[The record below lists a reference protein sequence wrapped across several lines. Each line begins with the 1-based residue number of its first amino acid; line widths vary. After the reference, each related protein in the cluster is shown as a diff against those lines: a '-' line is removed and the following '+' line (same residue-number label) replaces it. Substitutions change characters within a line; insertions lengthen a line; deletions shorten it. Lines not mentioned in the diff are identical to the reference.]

1 MKFNTAIA
9 QMMTLVKR
17 PVPEGQ
23 RHPGRGVGAFAASEP
38 GGAHITEELNALLHL
53 GGELYRRPWPAY
65 NPEKLIRATVEIAF
79 QVNGK
84 VRGRID
90 VPADLTR
97 DGAQRYF
104 AENEAFQK
112 LIEGKAIRKL
122 IFVPGS
128 LVNVVV

>member
-1 MKFNTAIA
+1 VA
-9 QMMTLVKR
+9 
-17 PVPEGQ
+17 P
-23 RHPGRGVGAFAASEP
+23 
-38 GGAHITEELNALLHL
+38 HITEELNEILGLGEALF
-53 GGELYRRPWPAY
+53 RREWPAY
-65 NPEKLIRATVEIAF
+65 DPAKLVKATVEIAF

-84 VRGRID
+84 VRGRIA

-97 DGAQRYF
+97 EAAPGYF
-104 AENEAFQK
+104 AAEESFQK